1 MAKTRAPSN
10 PFAKIFG
17 SLSAKTVPDTAPTAE
32 KTAIPSTTSLDS
44 SSSKVAPLVESLT
57 TGGATKT
64 ASDGNLQTVVS
75 GDALAAGTDTATSG
89 TIYSRSFDKGPV
101 QISFGYTKFAA
112 TAQSPAGES
121 PYADANT
128 SVQNSNADISMD
140 LTHVSSGS
148 GSTSSGGSYATDASR
163 TLYFAINI
171 EGFDLPRGPVQLS
184 HTVESPNYLKPAPI
198 GGNIATFDADAQ
210 AHGDGSLV
218 DVQFDALTV
227 GNTVSAVSGVVVTEV
242 A

>member
-17 SLSAKTVPDTAPTAE
+17 SLSAKTVPDTAPTTE
-32 KTAIPSTTSLDS
+32 KTAVPSTTSPDS
-44 SSSKVAPLVESLT
+44 SSSKVAPAGESHT
-57 TGGATKT
+57 IGGTKT

-75 GDALAAGTDTATSG
+75 GDALAAGTDTTTSG

-112 TAQSPAGES
+112 TAQSPAGDT

-128 SVQNSNADISMD
+128 SVQNNNADISMD

-171 EGFDLPRGPVQLS
+171 EGVDLPRGPVHLS
-184 HTVESPNYLKPAPI
+184 HTVESPNYLKPTPI

-210 AHGDGSLV
+210 AHGNGSLV
-218 DVQFDALTV
+218 DVQYDALTV
-227 GNTVSAVSGVVVTEV
+227 SNTVSAVSGVVVTEV

>member
-17 SLSAKTVPDTAPTAE
+17 SLSAKTTSDPSPTSE
-32 KTAIPSTTSLDS
+32 KTIVPSTTEPNT
-44 SSSKVAPLVESLT
+44 SSKVGSTAPSLT
-57 TGGATKT
+57 KSGATT
-64 ASDGNLQTVVS
+64 SSGDGNLQTVVS
-75 GDALAAGTDTATSG
+75 GDALAAGTDTSTSG
-89 TIYSRSFDKGPV
+89 NIYSRSFDKGPV
-101 QISFGYTKFAA
+101 QISFGFTKFSA
-112 TAQSPAGES
+112 TAQSPTGES

-128 SVQNSNADISMD
+128 SVQTSNADVALD
-140 LTHVSSGS
+140 LTHVSSGG
-148 GSTSSGGSYATDASR
+148 GSTSGGSYATDTSR
-163 TLYFAINI
+163 TFYFALNI
-171 EGFDLPRGPVQLS
+171 EGFDLPKGPVQVS
-184 HTVESPNYLKPAPI
+184 NTVESPNYLKPSPI

-218 DVQFDALTV
+218 DVQYDVLTV